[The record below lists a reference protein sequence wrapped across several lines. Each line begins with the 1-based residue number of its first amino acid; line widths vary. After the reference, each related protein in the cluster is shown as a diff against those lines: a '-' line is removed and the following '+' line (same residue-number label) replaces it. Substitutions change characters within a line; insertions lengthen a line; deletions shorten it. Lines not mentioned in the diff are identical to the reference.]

1 MNFFLN
7 KNLQKKRKDLNP
19 ERKKSKERK
28 AKMNRIMMTST
39 MKKVFK
45 MLKMS
50 LNRPIL
56 TINTN

>member
-1 MNFFLN
+1 MNFFPN

-19 ERKKSKERK
+19 ERNKSKERK

-45 MLKMS
+45 MLKTP